1 MNKYFYALLCFP
13 ILIIHRLLFPVQE
26 KGYRVSPKYKDGLE
40 LHEVG
45 TVQFGRN

>member
-1 MNKYFYALLCFP
+1 MRKFFAFLCFP
-13 ILIIHRLLFPVQE
+13 VLVIHYLFITHE